1 MKTATQQIAEYLEEA
16 QGIVNRVERSGR
28 AITKAER
35 GRAEFVLGRVREL
48 RDTEQLTKSI
58 QDMNGS
64 LNLASGGGVGFGS
77 AVISSGWDLKSRP
90 SVEVPVASI
99 LTKANSFPAVGEWA
113 PVGPTTVPLGQDK
126 RFLYPHLPTTNV
138 EGASAV
144 QDFKQSART
153 LTGTVKRALDATSD
167 KANVDVTLAL
177 VSENL
182 SEFAVTINDVPN
194 AILESI
200 ELMRQFLN
208 TEGRFQV
215 ERALDI
221 HAFAQIVA
229 ASPPFGTSGADLI
242 AKIRNGVATVRATGA
257 NPTVVV
263 LNPTDAASLDLSA
276 DAGGYVFPTRDSGS
290 GSPLWGL
297 RVIERTSAAGTEPP
311 YLIDPQ
317 MLGMLYLG
325 SARFDADP
333 FTGFKKNLTTLR
345 VEVKGL
351 FHVRNADGA
360 RRIAAT

>member
-1 MKTATQQIAEYLEEA
+1 METVQQYLEEA
-16 QGIVNRVERSGR
+16 QQLIAN
-28 AITKAER
+28 AER
-35 GRAEFVLGRVREL
+35 QGRGFSQAERARAEYVMKRVGDL
-48 RDTEQLTKSI
+48 RDAEALKKAI

-64 LNLASGGGVGFGS
+64 LNIASGGGGGFGS

-99 LTKANSFPAVGEWA
+99 LTKASFPAVGEWA

-138 EGASAV
+138 EGASSV
-144 QDFKQSART
+144 HDFKQSART

-177 VSENL
+177 VTENL

-215 ERALDI
+215 EKALDA
-221 HAFAQIVA
+221 HVFAQIVA
-229 ASPPFGTSGADLI
+229 GSPPFGTSGADLI
-242 AKIRNGVATVRATGA
+242 AKIRNGVATMRATGA

-297 RVIERTSAAGTEPP
+297 RVIERTSAAGNEPP